1 LLETQNSLFTA
12 SSGKIIYS
20 IPEFISRTGI
30 YFKDYL
36 FNDNLDLKAG
46 FIFTYFGDQNYN
58 SVSTQINKVPA
69 VSRLDFS
76 LAGEIQKAAI
86 VYFIWENLFDKKYY
100 LTPYYPMPFRNIR
113 FGVAWEFLN

>member
-1 LLETQNSLFTA
+1 
-12 SSGKIIYS
+12 
-20 IPEFISRTGI
+20 
-30 YFKDYL
+30 
-36 FNDNLDLKAG
+36 
-46 FIFTYFGDQNYN
+46 
-58 SVSTQINKVPA
+58 VPA

-86 VYFIWENLFDKKYY
+86 VYFIWENLFDKKHY